1 MIKQLAKWLLVC
13 GLVWGLG
20 RLPNHLQH
28 VLRGSTGRL
37 KLKLIR
43 MFRII
48 GTARV
53 VMPTSGMRTSQNDN
67 TSWLTGQ

>member
-20 RLPNHLQH
+20 TVTQSSSARAA
-28 VLRGSTGRL
+28 GSTGRL